1 MAKNLFVVNSPLH
14 LMSAFIL
21 ANSKFVNDDNYLA
34 LVHPHGFSK
43 WKECAVMSF
52 MSSTDGGFKE
62 VFSLVE
68 KMNPQQVNY
77 IKEKMKPL
85 QFDEAF
91 VGSDV
96 NVADQLLLSALD
108 MKHFYRLDDGMWS
121 YYNEDRK
128 RPYHKAKFHEMQIK
142 LAAMTFGI
150 SSSFP
155 INTIALGENK
165 AGLGDY
171 LFMPQLLKRKSP
183 KVFDIDRC
191 MIQTAMDKLAKAGL
205 LEQKLYDYDYI
216 VYLSQPI
223 IPDDVERK
231 YLTNL
236 LKTLPENKKVIYKP
250 HPNEKDVKIDY
261 IKNNLP
267 DIIINDSKLPIEIIL
282 AKEPCIKEVISYQ
295 TTTLIIAEKVTGR
308 SIKCV
313 SLANPNGKNKDNA
326 YIGLMQETGV
336 EFVGE

>member
-1 MAKNLFVVNSPLH
+1 MSKNLFVVNSPLH
-14 LMSAFIL
+14 MMSAFIL

-43 WKECAVMSF
+43 WKECPVLSF
-52 MSSTDGGFKE
+52 MASTAGGFKK

-68 KMNPQQVNY
+68 KMNSEQVKY
-77 IKEKMKPL
+77 IKEQIKPIN
-85 QFDEAF
+85 FDEAF

-108 MKHFYRLDDGMWS
+108 MQHFYRLDDGMWS

-128 RPYHKAKFHEMQIK
+128 RPSHKALFHKLQIK
-142 LAAMTFGI
+142 LAAATFGI

-155 INTIALGENK
+155 INTVALGENK
-165 AGLGDY
+165 AGMGDY

-183 KVFDIDRC
+183 KVFDIDSM
-191 MIQTAMDKLAKAGL
+191 MIETAMDKLAKAGL
-205 LEQKLYDYDYI
+205 LEQKLQDYDYV

-223 IPDDVERK
+223 IPEELEKK
-231 YLTNL
+231 YLSSL
-236 LKTLPENKKVIYKP
+236 VKKIPANKKVIYKP
-250 HPNEKDVKIDY
+250 HPNEKESKLAYVK
-261 IKNNLP
+261 KNLP
-267 DIIINDSKLPIEIIL
+267 EIIINESKLPIEIIL
-282 AKEPCIKEVISYQ
+282 YKEPCIKEVVSYQ
-295 TTTLIIAEKVTGR
+295 TTTLIIANKVTGR
-308 SIKCV
+308 DIKCI
-313 SLANPNGKNKDNA
+313 SLANLSGKNKNNP

>member
-14 LMSAFIL
+14 MMSAFIL
-21 ANSKFVNDDNYLA
+21 ANSKFANDDNYLA
-34 LVHPHGFSK
+34 LVHPHGFEK
-43 WKECAVMSF
+43 WKDCPVMSF
-52 MSSTDGGFKE
+52 MSSTEGGFKE

-68 KMNPQQVNY
+68 KMNPQQVKY
-77 IKEKMKPL
+77 IKENIKPL
-85 QFDEAF
+85 QFDDAF

-96 NVADQLLLSALD
+96 NVADQLLLSAIG
-108 MKHFYRLDDGMWS
+108 MKNFYRLDDGMWS

-150 SSSFP
+150 SSDLP

-183 KVFDIDRC
+183 KVFDIERR
-191 MIQTAMDKLAKAGL
+191 MIEAAMEKLDKAGL
-205 LEQKLYDYDYI
+205 LEQKLYNHDYI

-223 IPDDVERK
+223 IPDELEKK

-236 LKTLPENKKVIYKP
+236 VKTLPENKKIIYKP
-250 HPNEKDVKIDY
+250 HPNEKGSKIDY
-261 IKNNLP
+261 IKSNLP
-267 DIIINDSKLPIEIIL
+267 EVIINESKLPIEVIL
-282 AKEPCIKEVISYQ
+282 YKEPCIKEVVSYQ
-295 TTTLIIAEKVTGR
+295 TTTLIIANKVTGR
-308 SIKCV
+308 NIKCV
-313 SLANPNGKNKDNA
+313 SLANPNGKNKGNA
-326 YIGLMQETGV
+326 YIGLMKETGV
-336 EFVGE
+336 EFAGE

>member
-43 WKECAVMSF
+43 WKECAVMSY
-52 MSSTDGGFKE
+52 MSSAEGGFKE

-68 KMNPQQVNY
+68 KMNTQQAKY
-77 IKEKMKPL
+77 IKKNMKPL

-128 RPYHKAKFHEMQIK
+128 RPYHKAKFHKMQIK

-150 SSSFP
+150 SSDFP

-171 LFMPQLLKRKSP
+171 LYMPQLLKRKSP
-183 KVFDIDRC
+183 KVFDIDRN
-191 MIQTAMDKLAKAGL
+191 MIKTAMDKLAKAGL
-205 LEQKLYDYDYI
+205 LKQELHDYDYM

-223 IPDDVERK
+223 IPEDVEKK

-236 LKTLPENKKVIYKP
+236 VKTLPENKKVIYKP
-250 HPNEKDVKIDY
+250 HPNEKHEKIDY
-261 IKNNLP
+261 VKKKLP
-267 DIIINDSKLPIEIIL
+267 EIIINDSKLPIEIIL
-282 AKEPCIKEVISYQ
+282 TKETCIKEVVSYQ

-308 SIKCV
+308 KIKCS

-326 YIGLMQETGV
+326 YIGLMKETGV

>member
-43 WKECAVMSF
+43 WKECAAMSY
-52 MSSTDGGFKE
+52 MSSTEGGFKE

-68 KMNPQQVNY
+68 KMNTQQAKY

-142 LAAMTFGI
+142 LAALTFGI
-150 SSSFP
+150 SSGFP

-171 LFMPQLLKRKSP
+171 LYMPQLLKRKSP
-183 KVFDIDRC
+183 KVFDVDRD
-191 MIQTAMDKLAKAGL
+191 MIKTAMDKLAKAGL
-205 LEQKLYDYDYI
+205 LEQELYDYDYI
-216 VYLSQPI
+216 VFLSQPI
-223 IPDDVERK
+223 IPDSVEK
-231 YLTNL
+231 QYLANL
-236 LKTLPENKKVIYKP
+236 MKDLPENKKVIYKP
-250 HPNEKDVKIDY
+250 HPNEKDEKIDY
-261 IKNNLP
+261 VKKNYP
-267 DIIINDSKLPIEIIL
+267 EIIINDSKLPIEIIL
-282 AKEPCIKEVISYQ
+282 TKEPCITEVVSYQ

-308 SIKCV
+308 DIKCI

-326 YIGLMQETGV
+326 YISLMKETGV

>member
-1 MAKNLFVVNSPLH
+1 MSKNLFVVNSPLH

-34 LVHPHGFSK
+34 LVHPHGFAK
-43 WKECAVMSF
+43 WKESSVMSF

-68 KMNPQQVNY
+68 KMNSTQVKF

-85 QFDEAF
+85 NFDEAF
-91 VGSDV
+91 TGSDV

-108 MKHFYRLDDGMWS
+108 IKHFYRLDDGMWS

-128 RPYHKAKFHEMQIK
+128 RPFHKAKFHELQIK

-150 SSSFP
+150 SSDFP
-155 INTIALGENK
+155 INTVALGENK
-165 AGLGDY
+165 AGVGDY
-171 LFMPQLLKRKSP
+171 LFMPELLKRKSP
-183 KVFDIDRC
+183 KVFDIDSD
-191 MIQTAMDKLAKAGL
+191 MIKTAMDKLAEAGL
-205 LEQKLYDYDYI
+205 LEQELYDYDYL

-223 IPDDVERK
+223 IPDELEKK
-231 YLTNL
+231 YLANL
-236 LKTLPENKKVIYKP
+236 MKDLPENKKVIYKP
-250 HPNEKDVKIDY
+250 HPNEKDGKIDY
-261 IKNNLP
+261 IKKNYP
-267 DIIINDSKLPIEIIL
+267 EIIINDSKLPIEIIL
-282 AKEPCIKEVISYQ
+282 TKEPCIKEVVSYQ

-308 SIKCV
+308 KIKCV
-313 SLANPNGKNKDNA
+313 SLANPNGKNKNNA
-326 YIGLMQETGV
+326 YIGLMKETGV

>member
-21 ANSKFVNDDNYLA
+21 ANSKFVDDDNYLA
-34 LVHPHGFSK
+34 LVHPHGFYK
-43 WKECAVMSF
+43 WKDCAVMSY

-68 KMNPQQVNY
+68 KMNSNQAKY
-77 IKEKMKPL
+77 IKEKMKPIN
-85 QFDEAF
+85 FDEAF
-91 VGSDV
+91 TGSDV

-128 RPYHKAKFHEMQIK
+128 RPYHKAKFHELQIK
-142 LAAMTFGI
+142 LAAKTFGI
-150 SSSFP
+150 SSDFP
-155 INTIALGENK
+155 INTVALGENK

-183 KVFDIDRC
+183 KVFDIDSD
-191 MIQTAMDKLAKAGL
+191 MIKTAMDKLAKAGL
-205 LEQKLYDYDYI
+205 LEQELFEHDYL

-223 IPDDVERK
+223 IPDAVEKK
-231 YLTNL
+231 YLADL
-236 LKTLPENKKVIYKP
+236 MKDLPENKKVIYKP
-250 HPNEKDVKIDY
+250 HPNEKDEKIDY
-261 IKNNLP
+261 VKKNFP
-267 DIIINDSKLPIEIIL
+267 QIIINDNKLPIEIIL
-282 AKEPCIKEVISYQ
+282 CKEPCIKEVVSYQ
-295 TTTLIIAEKVTGR
+295 TTTLIIAKKVTGR
-308 SIKCV
+308 DIKCY
-313 SLANPNGKNKDNA
+313 SLANPGGNNKDNA
-326 YIGLMQETGV
+326 YIGLMKETGV